1 MVGQMIGDEQ
11 LVVEGKEQE
20 RKAELPAKSSDE
32 LSEDAS
38 RD

>member
-20 RKAELPAKSSDE
+20 RKAEQPAKSPDE
-32 LSEDAS
+32 QSEEAS